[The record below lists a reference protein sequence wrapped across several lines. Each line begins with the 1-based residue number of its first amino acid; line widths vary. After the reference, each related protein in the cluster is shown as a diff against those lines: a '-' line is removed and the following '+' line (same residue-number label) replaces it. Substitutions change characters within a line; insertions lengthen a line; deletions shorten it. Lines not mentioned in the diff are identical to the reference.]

1 MLGKSELS
9 PPVASDADGLEK
21 YFLSTHR
28 CTDADTPSSLSVEDG
43 GGLGVTAHET
53 PRLEHEITERASRPI
68 ARLGFLLVPDR
79 REAHDRSQ
87 YSMRESQ
94 CGREVGEPPS
104 PKSLRSRATGR
115 APPRRADFWGLVQ
128 CYGPKP
134 KSGRGGGRAACATP
148 YGKSVEGGVG
158 CAGPRERDT
167 NGCCGSTN
175 ADARPRDALWTR
187 RGQLTAYTYY
197 GNTVG
202 GSVSKLDSWRTVSVA

>member
-104 PKSLRSRATGR
+104 PKSLRNRE
-115 APPRRADFWGLVQ
+115 
-128 CYGPKP
+128 
-134 KSGRGGGRAACATP
+134 GRAAARSAWRRRARSDDVAEPPVLDCA
-148 YGKSVEGGVG
+148 E
-158 CAGPRERDT
+158 C
-167 NGCCGSTN
+167 
-175 ADARPRDALWTR
+175 
-187 RGQLTAYTYY
+187 
-197 GNTVG
+197 
-202 GSVSKLDSWRTVSVA
+202 